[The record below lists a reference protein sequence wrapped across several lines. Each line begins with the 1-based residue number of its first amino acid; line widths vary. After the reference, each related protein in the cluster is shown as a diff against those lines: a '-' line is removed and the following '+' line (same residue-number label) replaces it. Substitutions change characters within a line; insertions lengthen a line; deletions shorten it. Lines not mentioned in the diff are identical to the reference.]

1 MGGMARGLVVGVVLL
16 VAITLYSVF
25 DCAARPRDQIAALPK
40 WAWILVILLLP
51 LIGAGLWFLIGRRR
65 ADGSLGVR
73 RTTAPSAPDDDLD
86 FLRRIA
92 DDVEQKQRRER
103 RERGEFD

>member
-1 MGGMARGLVVGVVLL
+1 MARGLVVGVVLL

-40 WAWILVILLLP
+40 WAWILVILLLS

-65 ADGSLGVR
+65 ADGRFGVR
-73 RTTAPSAPDDDLD
+73 RSTAPSAPDDDLD